1 MYEKI
6 ELPPIKAIV
15 TQIRRYGG
23 KCECCEKKYRAEVE
37 PELEKSSPFGESI
50 REKLIYLR
58 YGHGISYCRLKELM
72 KEIYGISISEGAI
85 ANILLKTRKT

>member
-1 MYEKI
+1 ME
-6 ELPPIKAIV
+6 ENV
-15 TQIRRYGG
+15 NV
-23 KCECCEKKYRAEVE
+23 CEKKYRAEVE

-85 ANILLKTRKT
+85 ANILFKNKRRLKTEYE